1 MNMARILHSKTGRTE
16 KSEVS
21 GHNKIAFNQVTID
34 KARRLWTM
42 GYDPAQIAR
51 LPGMPVRQTIHEW
64 IRIYEWREELDEI
77 MKKVKQKRI
86 EIVSDEIAKMDA
98 EQLNNLAM
106 ATNHI
111 IEHLRDREIIDAK
124 DLKMLVE
131 SLSIAI
137 KNERLIRGEV
147 TDRTANQI
155 DGKLSVNWESII
167 YATANK
173 NI

>member
-1 MNMARILHSKTGRTE
+1 MARILHSKTGRTE
-16 KSEVS
+16 KSEVN
-21 GHNKIAFNQVTID
+21 GHDKIAFNQAAID
-34 KARRLWTM
+34 KCRRLWTM
-42 GYDPAQIAR
+42 GYDAAQIAK
-51 LPGMPVRQTIHEW
+51 LPNMPCRQTIHEW
-64 IRIYEWREELDEI
+64 VKIHGWREELDEI

-86 EIVSDEIAKMDA
+86 EMVSDEIAKMDV

-111 IEHLRDREIIDAK
+111 VEHLGQRETIDAK

-147 TDRTANQI
+147 TDRTSNQI
-155 DGKLSVNWESII
+155 DGKLSISWENII

-173 NI
+173 DI